1 MSKPIQQKSHILHTL
16 QRMFNDSYDHEFG
29 INAFEMIG
37 YDGTNLQRVK
47 VDANGKLLV
56 DVSDGFDPDDDV
68 TTNVSIVGVV
78 TTLTAT
84 NGTKTQTTTIDKT
97 DPNDFDIIE
106 TWS

>member
-1 MSKPIQQKSHILHTL
+1 MSETNAVSDIERAEHVGTGNKTGLKRTGI
-16 QRMFNDSYDHEFG
+16 FGDYNDTWVS
-29 INAFEMIG
+29 I
-37 YDGTNLQRVK
+37 K
-47 VDANGKLLV
+47 ANSDGKLLV
-56 DVSDGFDPDDDV
+56 DASDGFDPDDDV

-84 NGTKTQTTTIDKT
+84 NGTKTQTTVIDKT

>member
-1 MSKPIQQKSHILHTL
+1 MSNNTIGSTKHTEQAIQNRS
-16 QRMFNDSYDHEFG
+16 FDAEFD
-29 INAFEMIG
+29 IATREIVG
-37 YDGTNLQRVK
+37 YDGSNLQRIK
-47 VDANGKLLV
+47 VNTDGKLLV

-84 NGTKTQTTTIDKT
+84 NGVKTQTTVIDKT